1 MPRFS
6 AEQPATATAL
16 LNSLAEAA
24 AAGGAVQERWAL
36 WLWDEYHP
44 CVAARYVPGRDTAL
58 GGDTWVVIDR
68 PCAWKLAFVCA
79 REQTVLAAGRTS
91 SSAWHQTFLASPANS
106 VLQPSP
112 YAVGPVGSGLE
123 LITSGLVIGDPN
135 PSADV
140 TLPFSDASL
149 FWSRGPVVSALFRAG
164 SGKLLGLKLLREA
177 DVEGAWA
184 QYRNQSRGV
193 PGVFGSA
200 NPGLDLGPSYELYN
214 VGPYND
220 YVIAVEGCFRGWEV
234 ETLVLVT
241 RTGRQL
247 QLGRGG
253 CTHRFREDAPPGG
266 YLAGVEGRSLDP
278 AIVEAA
284 GEMLGLGRTQV
295 AWIRQVKL
303 VWSAPSVAGPPSY
316 SVVEAPRPREAY
328 EPCPEGSFAGCF
340 TPCPG
345 GGYRNESRISAP
357 VVNQELVSTVPI
369 FTARM
374 APGWAGY
381 CFRWGPGDIDID
393 YVCPSNACCG
403 RTYGGFDT
411 PPYNNYDYQTCN
423 TTLDA
428 CKARCYP
435 AYGAC
440 FIPERPLLQFVSSAS
455 VRPSV
460 NTPASAV
467 FMVKTDGTLS
477 YIAAMS
483 YCASLTHLGLTWSLV
498 PSQDVLGWAASAV
511 TRPGAH
517 AAISSAGFFWIAQD
531 AAPGPAAGP
540 SCPVAAYGLQYGRDT
555 RAHQFSVYPCASAAS
570 VVCGASTAQN
580 MSSPE
585 RTTRN
590 ASLPW
595 APGPHGLFVSEV
607 LGAGTFAQR
616 ACNFTLAA
624 LPLTSYG
631 NGSITEIPAQSAIQH
646 RISTISLSHAV
657 QASNTTDP
665 VTVLTAL
672 ALRWEGEGAP
682 EPAVAGD
689 VSTGGWETLEL
700 EAGET
705 VTSVSGCAGGFLER
719 LSFRTSLGRVWTP
732 AFLASSLCSAPF
744 SLDAPA
750 RGYLVGFQPAPS
762 SWVAAEQAA
771 SSGDTGGDDNSATTA
786 AAVGGAVAGIVV
798 IAAAALAVVLVRR
811 RRANKAAAKSVDL
824 TGSDLNPD
832 LGQDSGSVGAAGA
845 AGGDVESIPGSRVTL
860 VVAAEQSGL
869 KTVCVTGGTT
879 SATSGTLT
887 PTDLATGPEPAPSPD
902 PFLSTA
908 SHIVDVESKLASY
921 IRVLHE
927 THGGNLVGVAPEGG
941 AGSMASHGSTGDPE
955 LGTALRQT
963 EAELARF
970 QDQARITC
978 VIGQGASGVVYLGS
992 WRGLRVA
999 VKTLVVHDAL
1009 LGAQGRLRQRAIL
1022 EAAISK
1028 AMHHPNVVAT
1038 YAAEVL
1044 PLTALAAGQV
1054 QANPAGSEGGDGG
1067 EQCDVFKLFIIQEFC
1082 DVGSLRSC
1090 IDATAVGSV
1099 AGGGA
1104 SALCALSLALDVAC
1118 GMAHIHSQNIVH
1130 GDLSSGNV
1138 LLSSNTASEGAVG
1151 GAEGSALHPLRGL
1164 WRPPVVGK
1172 VADFGLSVHMG
1183 DGQTHASNRF
1193 QGTPLYTAPEIL
1205 LRGHLSPAADVWSYG
1220 VLLLELCHG
1229 EGIARVRARA
1239 GPGAGPATP
1248 TAQGAP
1254 PPPIL
1259 QWAAPS
1265 PSTPPLLMQLLASCF
1280 APEPSRRPTFA
1291 QVCEVLIEVLRL
1303 EHGRCSQGAAEPT

>member
-1 MPRFS
+1 MRGRALALLAGVILSSALHAGAQTQQNEDLSAPTLFSVGGEPYALYLQSLPYDQAVAACASSVLLPGRAALLPAAMLSQAMSRFR

-16 LNSLAEAA
+16 LKSLAEAA

-44 CVAARYVPGRDTAL
+44 CVAARYMPGRDTAL

-91 SSAWHQTFLASPANS
+91 SSAWHQTFLASPATS

-112 YAVGPVGSGLE
+112 YAAGPQDSGLE
-123 LITSGLVIGDPN
+123 LTTSGLVIGDPN

-140 TLPFSDASL
+140 TLPFNDASL

-184 QYRNQSRGV
+184 QYQNQSRGV

-200 NPGLDLGPSYELYN
+200 NPGFDLGPSYELYN

-278 AIVEAA
+278 AVVEAA

-303 VWSAPSVAGPPSY
+303 VWSAPSGAGPPAV

-357 VVNQELVSTVPI
+357 TVN
-369 FTARM
+369 
-374 APGWAGY
+374 
-381 CFRWGPGDIDID
+381 D
-393 YVCPSNACCG
+393 
-403 RTYGGFDT
+403 
-411 PPYNNYDYQTCN
+411 
-423 TTLDA
+423 
-428 CKARCYP
+428 
-435 AYGAC
+435 
-440 FIPERPLLQFVSSAS
+440 FVSSAS

-477 YIAAMS
+477 YSAAVS
-483 YCASLTHLGLTWSLV
+483 YCASLTHLGLTWALV
-498 PSQDVLGWAASAV
+498 PSQDVLG
-511 TRPGAH
+511 
-517 AAISSAGFFWIAQD
+517 
-531 AAPGPAAGP
+531 
-540 SCPVAAYGLQYGRDT
+540 
-555 RAHQFSVYPCASAAS
+555 
-570 VVCGASTAQN
+570 
-580 MSSPE
+580 
-585 RTTRN
+585 
-590 ASLPW
+590 
-595 APGPHGLFVSEV
+595 
-607 LGAGTFAQR
+607 
-616 ACNFTLAA
+616 
-624 LPLTSYG
+624 YG

-646 RISTISLSHAV
+646 RISAISLSHAV

-705 VTSVSGCAGGFLER
+705 VTSVSGCAGGFVER
-719 LSFRTSLGRVWTP
+719 LAVRTSLGRVWTP

-750 RGYLVGFQPAPS
+750 RGYLVGFQTSHGQYLEWGRLIWGTPQQAAEAGTGGLKDSPAQLQPSVPSEPAAPPLPVGSAKPAPS
-762 SWVAAEQAA
+762 SLVAAEQAA
-771 SSGDTGGDDNSATTA
+771 SSGDSGGDDNSATIA
-786 AAVGGAVAGIVV
+786 AAVGGSVAGVVV
-798 IAAAALAVVLVRR
+798 IAAALAVVLVRR
-811 RRANKAAAKSVDL
+811 RRANKAAAKSVEPNLDSDSL
-824 TGSDLNPD
+824 EHVRESAGTGS
-832 LGQDSGSVGAAGA
+832 GGSGP
-845 AGGDVESIPGSRVTL
+845 DVESNAWSSLELGGPAGQGHSD
-860 VVAAEQSGL
+860 L
-869 KTVCVTGGTT
+869 KTACVAGSTPLG
-879 SATSGTLT
+879 SNRTLGPGDT
-887 PTDLATGPEPAPSPD
+887 QAPDLVTGPEPAPSPD

-927 THGGNLVGVAPEGG
+927 THGQMMAEAATEGG
-941 AGSMASHGSTGDPE
+941 AGGMASHENTTSPE

-1044 PLTALAAGQV
+1044 PLTALAAGK
-1054 QANPAGSEGGDGG
+1054 APAAPTGSEGGDGG

-1104 SALCALSLALDVAC
+1104 SALCALSLAMDVAC

-1130 GDLSSGNV
+1130 GDLSAGNV
-1138 LLSSNTASEGAVG
+1138 LLSSNTASEGAIG

-1164 WRPPVVGK
+1164 WRPPVVAK

-1193 QGTPLYTAPEIL
+1193 QGTPLYTAPEVL

-1229 EGIARVRARA
+1229 EGIARVRARV

-1303 EHGRCSQGAAEPT
+1303 EHGRCSQGAAEPGRA